1 MTQPG
6 ELVDRRSSVES
17 SIVPTES
24 TERLGCRSIY
34 LDHTSC
40 PRKER
45 RSEIDDEKSKSRLFA
60 YFQTYALFMQSRI
73 LTYFLIRVYPLSEK
87 LSFPVNYLALVLY

>member
-24 TERLGCRSIY
+24 TERLGWRSIY
-34 LDHTSC
+34 LDHASC

-45 RSEIDDEKSKSRLFA
+45 RSGIDDVKLKFRLFA
-60 YFQTYALFMQSRI
+60 YFQTYAFLCRARI

-87 LSFPVNYLALVLY
+87 LCFPVNYLALVLF